1 MTAIINGDSPSIT
14 FSDSTTQAT
23 SAVVSGKVPY
33 SILPAGSVLQV
44 VSATKTDAGT
54 STATSFTDI
63 TGLTLSITPKSS
75 SSKILLL
82 ASVVGSIENT
92 NARGIAFKFAG
103 GNTASYIANTAGS
116 RVSAAV
122 GMKMESTNFNFYFV
136 PFPFNM
142 LYLDSPA
149 TTSAITYSV
158 QARATGG
165 SATIYF
171 NQAGQD
177 GDNSTHIRT
186 ASTITA
192 MEIAG

>member
-1 MTAIINGDSPSIT
+1 LSAIINGSSPSVT
-14 FSDSTTQAT
+14 FSDGTTQAT
-23 SAVVSGKVPY
+23 SAIVSGYVPY
-33 SILPAGSVLQV
+33 ANLPAGSVLQV
-44 VSATKTDAGT
+44 VSSTKTDAGT
-54 STATSFTDI
+54 STATSYTDI

-75 SSKILLL
+75 SSKILLF
-82 ASVVGSIENT
+82 ASVVASVENT
-92 NARGIAFKFAG
+92 NARGIALKFAG
-103 GNTASYIANTAGS
+103 GNTASYIGATAGS

-122 GMKMESTNFNFYFV
+122 GMKMESTNFNYYFV

-158 QARATGG
+158 QAKATNG

-177 GDNSTHIRT
+177 SDNASHIRT

>member
-1 MTAIINGDSPSIT
+1 MSTIINGTSSAIT
-14 FSDSTTQAT
+14 FPDGTIQNTA
-23 SAVVSGKVPY
+23 AVSGV
-33 SILPAGSVLQV
+33 VLQV

-54 STATSFTDI
+54 STATSYTDI

-75 SSKILLL
+75 SSKILLI
-82 ASVVGSIENT
+82 ASVVGSVENT

-103 GNTASYIANTAGS
+103 GNTANYIGATAGS
-116 RVSAAV
+116 RTSAAV
-122 GMKMESTNFNFYFV
+122 GMKMESTNFNYYFV

-158 QARATGG
+158 QAKATGG
-165 SATIYF
+165 AATIYF

-177 GDNSTHIRT
+177 SDNSTHIRT